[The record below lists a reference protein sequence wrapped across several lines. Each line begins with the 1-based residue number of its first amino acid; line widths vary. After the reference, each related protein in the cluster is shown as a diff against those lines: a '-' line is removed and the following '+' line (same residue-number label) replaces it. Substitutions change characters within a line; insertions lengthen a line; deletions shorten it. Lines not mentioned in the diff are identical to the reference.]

1 MIIVKNIWIENR
13 KKKSDNCL
21 ESIPK
26 NENGKKKSNDN
37 HIHNIKIIDQILS
50 EKEKEK
56 MAFLISFEYFIKKL
70 YQNVTIY

>member
-1 MIIVKNIWIENR
+1 M
-13 KKKSDNCL
+13 